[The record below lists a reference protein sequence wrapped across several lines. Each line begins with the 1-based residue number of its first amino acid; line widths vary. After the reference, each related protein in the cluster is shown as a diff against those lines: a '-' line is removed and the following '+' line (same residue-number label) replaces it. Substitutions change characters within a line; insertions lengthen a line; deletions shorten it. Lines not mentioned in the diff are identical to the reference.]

1 MFEVLL
7 FNKFIK
13 MKIQSNKIN
22 RVCLFHDKNQWASKE
37 EINVVISEALFK
49 VEVLLNWI
57 PYHLMR

>member
-1 MFEVLL
+1 MMIDNMILREIDNI
-7 FNKFIK
+7 NKQVIER
-13 MKIQSNKIN
+13 IEQ
-22 RVCLFHDKNQWASKE
+22 LKNQWASKE